1 MEIGECERLVQ
12 GDREKRGVLTRLEVD
27 REKRDVL
34 TSLAMA
40 SDLAASGMAS
50 LGMASRRRRRRWRWR
65 LGMASLGMASLGMA
79 SGSGSLACVAPRLW
93 HGVSLLPGCS
103 LPS

>member
-40 SDLAASGMAS
+40 SGDLAASGLAS
-50 LGMASRRRRRRWRWR
+50 GSGMASRRRRRWR